1 MASRTLMENAQAEMR
16 PTMDNVLKDVS
27 DGRNSL
33 TSPDADRTSGMFN
46 MTSSDEDDVG
56 SSRHLQRL
64 LYVLSSVPERV
75 AKFESGKYV
84 AQRNGSISFIY
95 MANKS

>member
-1 MASRTLMENAQAEMR
+1 MENAQAEMR

-33 TSPDADRTSGMFN
+33 ISPDVDRTSGMFA
-46 MTSSDEDDVG
+46 MTSSDDDDAG
-56 SSRHLQRL
+56 TSRDLQRL
-64 LYVLSSVPERV
+64 LDVMASVPERV

-84 AQRNGSISFIY
+84 AQRNGFISYIY